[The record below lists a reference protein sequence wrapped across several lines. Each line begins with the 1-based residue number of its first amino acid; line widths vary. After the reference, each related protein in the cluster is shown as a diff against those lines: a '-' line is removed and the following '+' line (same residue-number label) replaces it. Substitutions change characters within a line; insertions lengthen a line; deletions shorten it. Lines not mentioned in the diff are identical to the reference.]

1 MHVVNWRE
9 QIDSWWRRNAEK
21 QTDNFCSL
29 WIMQNILPRCEGFR
43 GEAVE
48 CSERP
53 TYTSCQSSCFAH
65 WRRAHSA
72 QRVAPDCE
80 PPLPRLWT
88 CSGCLCWGCWHS
100 DGLAGPQCYDS
111 PPHGG
116 LCRPTTPASRL
127 LGQLSRRR
135 NLSIKKNPNE
145 KNDPP
150 FGFNRA
156 EQSPS
161 GGGGGSEG
169 SSRERDTLQPG
180 GSNYTE
186 SSFTHTPPP
195 WGITA
200 RSLSGSQCSDEMQNK
215 QIKEHGRETAGQNEF
230 KWQKNCNWI
239 GDKSRLRS
247 FEIKSIAAGVREKE
261 GWQLTSIKHKSE
273 KRLRF

>member
-100 DGLAGPQCYDS
+100 DGLTGPRCYDS

-116 LCRPTTPASRL
+116 LCRPTTPASWL

-135 NLSIKKNPNE
+135 NLSIK
-145 KNDPP
+145 NDPP
-150 FGFNRA
+150 FGSNRA

-161 GGGGGSEG
+161 VGGVWGFLKRAWHTSAWRKQLHWVQLHPH
-169 SSRERDTLQPG
+169 SASVRNHCPVTERIAMFWWD
-180 GSNYTE
+180 
-186 SSFTHTPPP
+186 
-195 WGITA
+195 A
-200 RSLSGSQCSDEMQNK
+200 K
-215 QIKEHGRETAGQNEF
+215 QTNQ
-230 KWQKNCNWI
+230 
-239 GDKSRLRS
+239 
-247 FEIKSIAAGVREKE
+247 GVRK
-261 GWQLTSIKHKSE
+261 GDSRSE
-273 KRLRF
+273 WI